1 MRLTFVIKGIF
12 KMKGYGNRIYKPFRP
27 ASFMPR
33 VNREFEE
40 IWQDQTAKQENDS
53 VTA

>member
-1 MRLTFVIKGIF
+1 MRLTFVINSIF

-40 IWQDQTAKQENDS
+40 IWQEQIRKARK
-53 VTA
+53 